1 MRERWYHRRGTRPG
15 HFRYTTPA
23 GRPAPAARTR
33 EIDALAIPPGWRDV
47 HVAVS
52 ERAAIQAWGY
62 DARGRK
68 QYRYHPRALQRGQ
81 LRKYYRVRQ
90 MARDL
95 PAIRRR
101 LRADFARPGLP
112 RERVAAGI
120 VRFLA
125 DGFFRIGNERYA
137 RENNTFGLATM
148 QKRHVRVEGDMIRFD
163 YVGKRSIRHHQ
174 VVVSAELA
182 RFVTEL
188 LAVPGRRLFRYR
200 DHSGEWTDMEA
211 AQVNQ
216 YLRDVAAF
224 PYSAKDFRTW
234 GGTLRAATILAELG
248 AAHSEREARRNVVTA
263 MRLVAAELGN
273 TPTICRASYVHPAVV
288 ERYLADGATIEL
300 PRRGGRAG
308 AGGTAHSAEER
319 ALIAFLDRYF
329 PERRRQ
335 RRAAEEGRA
344 GREGREGRAA

>member
-1 MRERWYHRRGTRPG
+1 MRERWYHRHGTRPG
-15 HFRYTTPA
+15 HFHYTTPA
-23 GRPAPAARTR
+23 GRPAPSARAR

-101 LRADFARPGLP
+101 LHADFTRPGLP

-137 RENNTFGLATM
+137 RENSTFGLATM
-148 QKRHVRVEGDMIRFD
+148 QKRHVRVDGDMIHFD

-200 DHSGEWTDMEA
+200 DAAGAWTDMEA
-211 AQVNQ
+211 AQVNH

-234 GGTLRAATILAELG
+234 GGTLRAATVLADLG
-248 AAHSEREARRNVVTA
+248 RAHSEREARRNVVTA

-288 ERYLADGATIEL
+288 ERYLAEGATIEL
-300 PRRGGRAG
+300 PRRPRRRSEGSRA
-308 AGGTAHSAEER
+308 AHSVEER
-319 ALIAFLDRYF
+319 ALIRFLDRYF

-335 RRAAEEGRA
+335 RRVA
-344 GREGREGRAA
+344 EGRAA